1 MKHLISIKILLTIF
15 LSSIFSFQA
24 VTAQTYS
31 LNNNSSVLEVHGTSS
46 LHDWHVDAAEQSGKI
61 VITNSEDLA
70 ISALSFSVQAESL
83 KSGKSSMDKNT
94 YKALK
99 TDDYKAIDFRLNS
112 IKQVEKLTEQSFK
125 LTALGDMT
133 ISGVTKTISL
143 NITINLNEA
152 KVFIEGEK
160 SILMTDY
167 GIKPPKALLGTIKT
181 GNKIN
186 IIFKTVFENK
196 NLKL

>member
-15 LSSIFSFQA
+15 LSSLFSVQS

-31 LNNNSSVLEVHGTSS
+31 LNNNSSILEVHGTSS
-46 LHDWHVDAAEQSGKI
+46 IHDWHVDAQEQSGRI
-61 VITNSEDLA
+61 VITNADELA
-70 ISALSFSVQAESL
+70 ISTLSFSVQAESL

-99 TDDYKAIDFRLNS
+99 TDDYKAIDFKLNS

-125 LTALGDMT
+125 VTALGDLT
-133 ISGVTKTISL
+133 VSGVTKIISL
-143 NITINLNEA
+143 DITVKLTGT
-152 KVFIEGEK
+152 KVLIEGEK

-181 GNKIN
+181 GSKIN
-186 IIFKTVFENK
+186 IIFKTVFETK
-196 NLKL
+196 NL

>member
-15 LSSIFSFQA
+15 LSSLFSVQS

-31 LNNNSSVLEVHGTSS
+31 LNNNSSILEVHGTSS
-46 LHDWHVDAAEQSGKI
+46 IHDWHVDAQEQSGRI
-61 VITNSEDLA
+61 VITNADELA
-70 ISALSFSVQAESL
+70 ISTLSFSVQAESL

-99 TDDYKAIDFRLNS
+99 TDDYKAIDFKLNS

-125 LTALGDMT
+125 VTALGDLT
-133 ISGVTKTISL
+133 VSGVTKIISL
-143 NITINLNEA
+143 DITVKLTGT
-152 KVFIEGEK
+152 KVLIEGEK

-186 IIFKTVFENK
+186 IIFKTVFETK
-196 NLKL
+196 NL